1 MSKPDPGMVVERAG
15 EAGVTLIELV
25 AALVVVALTFAVA
38 GSSFRF
44 LARSGDRGTELIAR
58 HDMLSRGIDAM
69 RHDIERLERVAWK
82 RGRNSEFVFSGDSR
96 GFTFVGVEPP
106 FPTQAAPFFLIY
118 TIDRRKDW
126 GVVVR
131 SRAPFDAGA
140 KDLQKVR
147 GEDDVT
153 VLEGP
158 YTFRF
163 SYFERKE
170 GRDRWVPRWSERDRL
185 PELIRL
191 EISGAGAIAPVVF
204 RPRVDA
210 ELSCIK
216 QIGPGCT
223 LGHKGVLAP
232 EAEPERGS
240 APAATSSQRR

>member
-1 MSKPDPGMVVERAG
+1 MSTPDPATLSDGAA

-82 RGRNSEFVFSGDSR
+82 RGRNSEFVFSGDSK

-106 FPTQAAPFFLIY
+106 FPTQAAPFFLLY
-118 TIDRRKDW
+118 TIQQGKDW
-126 GVVVR
+126 STLAR

-140 KDLQKVR
+140 KDLQKLR
-147 GEDDVT
+147 GEDEVT

-158 YTFRF
+158 YRFQF
-163 SYFERKE
+163 SYYERKE
-170 GRDRWVPRWSERDRL
+170 GRDHWVPRWTERDRL
-185 PELIRL
+185 PDMIRL
-191 EISGAGAIAPVVF
+191 EIGGAGSIAPIVF

-210 ELSCIK
+210 EHSCIK
-216 QIGPGCT
+216 QSGTGCT
-223 LGHKGVLAP
+223 INFKGVLQP
-232 EAEPERGS
+232 EPVATPERK
-240 APAATSSQRR
+240 